1 MKQVFVKGGSV
12 IVDNVPMPNVENKC
26 ILVQVKHSCVS
37 VGTEVAS
44 VKMSGLPLYK
54 RALKQPDNVRKVLDS
69 IKDQGLKTTVDRV
82 LGKLASGSPTGYSAA
97 GVVMQ
102 VGSQVE
108 GFCVG
113 DRVACAG
120 AGIANHAEVINVP
133 VNLAVKI
140 PDGLSDKLAST
151 VTLGSIALQG
161 VRRCEPTLG
170 ETVVVVGLGLLGQ
183 LTAQMLKANGCRVIG
198 VDTNPVRVQLAKD
211 AGIDFGLDP
220 FAEDYVSQVLRLT
233 DGMGADASIITAASS
248 SDSIVSQAFST
259 CRKKGRVVLVG
270 DVGLALNRSD
280 FYVKEIDFRISTS
293 YGPGRYDPL
302 YEEGGQ
308 DYPIGYV
315 RWTENRNMEAYLS
328 LLASEKV
335 NLETFCGDDYSVD
348 DANVAYDALVDGGL
362 SKLVVTLKY
371 SEENLNS
378 TRVIKNPGAL
388 KPRSGVIRVGLA
400 GAGSFA
406 QGMHLPNFVK
416 LKKNFQLRAVMSRTG
431 SNAKAVA
438 TQYQADF
445 STTEYEELLSDP
457 DLDLILI
464 ATRHDL
470 HSDMALRA
478 LQAGKHVLL
487 EKPLALNEVALKKIE
502 SFYMESDGNTP
513 MLLTGFNRR
522 FSPALME
529 AKRVLK
535 ERSTPVIINYRMNA
549 GFIPVDHWVHG
560 AEGGGRN
567 IGEGCHIYDVF
578 QFLTGSRPSRV
589 EAMSSTSV
597 GKQWQNN
604 DNFTAIISYEDGS
617 ICSLTYTAMGHR
629 NFSKEQMEVFFD
641 GKVVQLNDYK
651 SLKVEGVSGGWESKT
666 VQKGQ
671 YEELV
676 ALATGIEKGE
686 WPISLQ
692 DQLDVARLSFDV
704 ESLSA
709 YKTRIST
716 NSVFLYFGFISK

>member
-12 IVDNVPMPNVENKC
+12 IVDKVPMPNVENKC
-26 ILVQVKHSCVS
+26 ILVQVRQSCVS

-44 VKMSGLPLYK
+44 VKVSGLPLYK
-54 RALKQPDNVRKVLDS
+54 RALKQPDNVRKVFDS
-69 IKDQGLKTTVDRV
+69 IRDQGIKTTVDRV
-82 LGKLASGSPTGYSAA
+82 MGKLASGSPTGYSAS
-97 GVVMQ
+97 GVVIE

-198 VDTNPVRVQLAKD
+198 VDTNPHRVQLAKD
-211 AGIDFGLDP
+211 IGIDFGLDP
-220 FAEDYVSQVLRLT
+220 LAEDYTLQVLRLT
-233 DGMGADASIITAASS
+233 DGLGADASIITAASS
-248 SDSIVSQAFST
+248 SDLIVSQAFST

-280 FYVKEIDFRISTS
+280 FYVKELDFRISTS
-293 YGPGRYDPL
+293 YGPGRYDPM

-328 LLASEKV
+328 LLVSEKI
-335 NLETFCGDDYSVD
+335 NLEPLCGDEYSLD
-348 DANVAYDALVDGGL
+348 DANVAYDSLVDGSQ

-371 SEENLNS
+371 SEEKINN
-378 TRVIKNPGAL
+378 TGVIRIPSAQ
-388 KPRSGVIRVGLA
+388 KPKSDVIRVGLA

-406 QGMHLPNFVK
+406 QGMHLPNLLK
-416 LKKNFQLRAVMSRTG
+416 LKKSFQLGAVMSRTG

-438 TQYQADF
+438 MQYQAEYC
-445 STTEYEELLSDP
+445 TTEYEKLLSDSN
-457 DLDLILI
+457 LDLILI

-470 HSDMALRA
+470 HADMALRA

-487 EKPLALNEVALKKIE
+487 EKPLALREIDLSKIE
-502 SFYMESDGNTP
+502 KFYLEASETKP
-513 MLLTGFNRR
+513 ILLTGFNRR
-522 FSPALME
+522 FSPALVE
-529 AKRVLK
+529 AKKVLEK
-535 ERSTPVIINYRMNA
+535 RSTPAIINYRMNA
-549 GFIPVDHWVHG
+549 GFIPSEHWVHG
-560 AEGGGRN
+560 FEGGGRN
-567 IGEGCHIYDVF
+567 IGEACHIYDIF
-578 QFLTGSRPSRV
+578 QYLTGSRPSRV
-589 EAMSSTSV
+589 DAISIV
-597 GKQWQNN
+597 PNGKQWKKN
-604 DNFTAIISYEDGS
+604 DNFTTLISYEDGS
-617 ICSLTYTAMGHR
+617 ICSLTYTAMGNR
-629 NFSKEQMEVFFD
+629 NFPKEQMEVFFD
-641 GKVVQLNDYK
+641 GKVIQLNDYK
-651 SLKVEGVSGGWESKT
+651 TLKVIGISGGWESK
-666 VQKGQ
+666 VVKKGQ

-676 ALATGIEKGE
+676 ALAKGIQQAK

-692 DQLDVARLSFDV
+692 DQLDVSRLSLDI
-704 ESLSA
+704 EKKL
-709 YKTRIST
+709 K
-716 NSVFLYFGFISK
+716 L

>member
-12 IVDNVPMPNVENKC
+12 IVEKVPMPIVEKRC
-26 ILVQVKHSCVS
+26 ILVQVRQSCVS
-37 VGTEVAS
+37 VGTEIAS

-69 IKDQGLKTTVDRV
+69 IKDQGIKTTADRV
-82 LGKLASGSPTGYSAA
+82 MGKLTSGSPTGYSAS
-97 GVVMQ
+97 GVVIQ

-140 PDGLSDKLAST
+140 PDGLSDRLAST

-211 AGIDFGLDP
+211 VGIDFGLDP
-220 FAEDYVSQVLRLT
+220 LAEDYTLQVLRLT
-233 DGMGADASIITAASS
+233 DGLGADASIITAASS
-248 SDSIVSQAFST
+248 SNSIVSQAFSS

-280 FYVKEIDFRISTS
+280 FYIKELDFRISTS
-293 YGPGRYDPL
+293 YGPGRYDPM

-328 LLASEKV
+328 LLASEKI
-335 NLETFCGDDYSVD
+335 NLEPFCGDDYSVD
-348 DANVAYDALVDGGL
+348 DANIAYDALVDGSH

-371 SEENLNS
+371 SEEKINN
-378 TRVIKNPGAL
+378 TRVIRNPAAQ

-400 GAGSFA
+400 GAGCFA
-406 QGMHLPNFVK
+406 QGMHLPNFLK
-416 LKKNFQLRAVMSRTG
+416 LKKNFQLRSVMSRTG

-470 HSDMALRA
+470 HAGMALRA

-487 EKPLALNEVALKKIE
+487 EKPLAINEVDLKEIE
-502 SFYMESDGNTP
+502 NFYLEASGSTP
-513 MLLTGFNRR
+513 ILLTGFNRR
-522 FSPALME
+522 FSPALVE
-529 AKRVLK
+529 ARRVLEK
-535 ERSTPVIINYRMNA
+535 RSTPVIINYRMNA
-549 GFIPVDHWVHG
+549 GFLPSEHWVHG
-560 AEGGGRN
+560 VEGGGRN
-567 IGEGCHIYDVF
+567 IGEACHIYDVF
-578 QFLTGSRPSRV
+578 QYLTGSRPSKI
-589 EAMSSTSV
+589 EAISSTSV
-597 GKQWQNN
+597 GKQWKNN
-604 DNFTAIISYEDGS
+604 DNFTALISYKDGS

-629 NFSKEQMEVFFD
+629 NFPKEQMEVFFD
-641 GKVVQLNDYK
+641 GKVIQLNDYK
-651 SLKVEGVSGGWESKT
+651 NLKVEGISGGWESKV

-676 ALATGIEKGE
+676 ALATGLNKGE

-692 DQLDVARLSFDV
+692 DQLDVSRLSFDI
-704 ESLSA
+704 EAKL
-709 YKTRIST
+709 K
-716 NSVFLYFGFISK
+716 L